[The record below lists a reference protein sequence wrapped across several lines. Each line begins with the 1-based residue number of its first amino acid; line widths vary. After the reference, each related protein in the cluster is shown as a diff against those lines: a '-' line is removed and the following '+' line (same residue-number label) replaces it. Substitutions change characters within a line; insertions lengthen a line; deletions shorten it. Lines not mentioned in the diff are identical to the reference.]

1 MQDLLRNQVLAAVD
15 EDYYIDLSHV
25 IFQYNRQLVRNLLDH
40 LFENYVKIDDQLL
53 ETNREFCMESPDL
66 SKPIDVYFRKQE
78 KCTKIATD
86 GDVPIGEAYMV
97 LKLQLHLAKT
107 GMVNSV
113 YTKWKKIQPPIA
125 RGR

>member
-107 GMVNSV
+107 GMVNSA
-113 YTKWKKIQPPIA
+113 YTKKKKNSNRQ
-125 RGR
+125 

>member
-107 GMVNSV
+107 GMVNSA
-113 YTKWKKIQPPIA
+113 YTK
-125 RGR
+125 